1 MDYTCEL
8 VVLHAQPTLVVRTRS
23 SVEQLPEVLGP
34 AWGAVLACAGKVG
47 AQPTDPPF
55 VAYHNADLQD
65 LDVEIG
71 MTFAQVLPGEGH
83 VHAHAIPGSRA
94 VACVHVGPYAELHVA
109 YRALE
114 AWMAEHGF
122 RPGGPAYEFYLDDPG
137 ETAAAELRT
146 RVVMLVR

>member
-8 VVLHAQPTLVVRTRS
+8 VDLHAQPTLVVRTRS
-23 SVEQLPEVLGP
+23 SVEKLPEVLGP
-34 AWGAVLACAGKVG
+34 AWGAVMACAGKVG

-71 MTFAQVLPGEGH
+71 MIFAEVLPGEGD
-83 VHAHAIPGSRA
+83 VHPHAIPASRA
-94 VACVHVGPYAELHVA
+94 VACVHVGPYAELHAA

-122 RPGGPAYEFYLDDPG
+122 RAGGASYEFYLNDPG
-137 ETAAAELRT
+137 GTAEAELRT
-146 RVVMLVR
+146 RVVRPVR